1 MGTTPLQALRDEL
14 AERFGPDWRGACFG
28 RNISNLG
35 LGLPWVGYLGR
46 NISNPSPN
54 PKNLTLTLILTCF
67 GRATHFLSHSWGLP
81 FNGFIQAL
89 TSVPRRPFAWR
100 G

>member
-14 AERFGPDWRGACFG
+14 AERFGPDWRRA
-28 RNISNLG
+28 
-35 LGLPWVGYLGR
+35 
-46 NISNPSPN
+46 
-54 PKNLTLTLILTCF
+54 CF

-89 TSVPRRPFAWR
+89 TSVPRGPFAWR
-100 G
+100 GWAQGGFGLGYT